1 MPTYTFSCNKC
12 NKTFE
17 IYVTISQYSQ
27 LKIVEC
33 EHCNSNDTERLVA
46 EDVKTIN
53 SSVKKS
59 DSELK
64 TIGDLADRNRDSMTK
79 DHMQTLYNKHNAY
92 KETETPLPEGTKRLK
107 KTKKIKWT

>member
-17 IYVTISQYSQ
+17 IYATISQYSK
-27 LKIVEC
+27 LKIVQC
-33 EHCNSNDTERLVA
+33 EYCSSNDTERMFT
-46 EDVKTIN
+46 EDVQTIN

-64 TIGDLADRNRDSMTK
+64 TIGDLADRNRDRMTK
-79 DHMQTLYNKHNAY
+79 DQMQTLYNKHNAY